1 MDITPVPKLPD
12 PDFLEQIDHLPIR
25 IERDQLVQKLRLEL
39 KTLVNAHIRFKEG
52 YKNRL
57 KKEFAA
63 DHSKYVAEKQLRQRM
78 EERYVAMKKERD
90 ELRHKLD
97 ASGGMRSAGQAS
109 GNQGSQQVSQ
119 TCSYC

>member
-1 MDITPVPKLPD
+1 LDITPVPKLPD

-25 IERDQLVQKLRLEL
+25 IERDQLVQQLRLEL

-57 KKEFAA
+57 KKEIAA

-90 ELRHKLD
+90 ELRPKLD
-97 ASGGMRSAGQAS
+97 ASGGMSSAGQES
-109 GNQGSQQVSQ
+109 GSSGSQHVSQ
-119 TCSYC
+119 TCI